1 MNMNVKTLSRSLIVI
16 AALVAT
22 NSFAASH
29 AAGEMK
35 AADMMKMP
43 MVDKNKDGM
52 VSRAEYLE
60 MAGKVFDMKAKEMKG
75 KDGMMTADHYAKF
88 LKDLESRSGQ

>member
-1 MNMNVKTLSRSLIVI
+1 MIAKTLSRSLIVI

-35 AADMMKMP
+35 AAEMMKMP
-43 MVDKNKDGM
+43 MIDTDKDGM
-52 VSRAEYLE
+52 VSKAEYLA
-60 MAGKVFDMKAKEMKG
+60 MAGKVFDMKVKEMNA
-75 KDGMMTADHYAKF
+75 KDGKLQSSHFYDRLRNMM
-88 LKDLESRSGQ
+88 GQ

>member
-1 MNMNVKTLSRSLIVI
+1 MIAKNLSHGLILV

-43 MVDKNKDGM
+43 MIDKDKDGM
-52 VSRAEYLE
+52 VSKAEYLE
-60 MAGKVFDMKAKEMKG
+60 MAGKVFDMKVKEMKG
-75 KDGMMTADHYAKF
+75 REDKLQANHFYDLLRNMM
-88 LKDLESRSGQ
+88 GQ

>member
-1 MNMNVKTLSRSLIVI
+1 MIAHTLSRSLIVI

-43 MVDKNKDGM
+43 MIDTDKDGM
-52 VSRAEYLE
+52 VSKAEYLA
-60 MAGKVFDMKAKEMKG
+60 MAGKVFDMKSKEMKA
-75 KDGMMTADHYAKF
+75 KDGKLQPNHFYDLLRNMM
-88 LKDLESRSGQ
+88 GQ

>member
-1 MNMNVKTLSRSLIVI
+1 MIAKTLSRSLIVI

-29 AAGEMK
+29 TGSDMK

-43 MVDKNKDGM
+43 MVDANKDGM
-52 VSRAEYLE
+52 VTKAEYLE
-60 MAGKVFDMKAKEMKG
+60 MAGKVFDMKAKDMKA
-75 KDGMMTADHYAKF
+75 KDMMMNSAQYEQF
-88 LKDLESRSGQ
+88 LKDVRGGQ